1 MERKIMKRDAFIE
14 LLNTEEYRYKAP
26 EKHYIREFEQLNR
39 WTSDEALNLWDEHI
53 ERVGVPPTAE
63 YYIEEGLR
71 LTKEHWFRDSEKGR
85 LAVYKWDSYWSSWNI
100 TYIPWKDEFEEGIRY
115 RLSRMYESFMAEYS
129 ALAIIGKHY
138 PFSQVFASHDMDLVL
153 GVDMVVVEDDKVVYL
168 HVTKNSEWAEQN
180 LQSKSEK
187 SIHMKNVSGK
197 KCWWK
202 RRWTESHEPLFY
214 DLFESDTTESVNGHH
229 IFREDYVQEV
239 IDYKLTLDIDTYK
252 CGTSELADFHRYLK
266 ENWIQEH
273 GIASMFVEFD

>member
-1 MERKIMKRDAFIE
+1 MEGKIMKIDKLVE
-14 LLNTEEYRYKAP
+14 LLKTDEYRYEAP
-26 EKHYIREFEQLNR
+26 EKHYVREFEQLNR

-71 LTKEHWFRDSEKGR
+71 LTKEYWFHGSEKGV
-85 LAVYKWDSYWSSWNI
+85 LSVYKWSSQIGGMNV
-100 TYIPWKDEFEEGIRY
+100 TYIPWTDEIGQGVRW

-138 PFSQVFASHDMDLVL
+138 PESLVFADKAMDFVL
-153 GVDMVVVEDDKVVYL
+153 GVDMVVVENDKVVYL
-168 HVTKNSEWAEQN
+168 HVTKNSEWAGKN

-187 SIHMKNVSGK
+187 SIHMKNVTGK
-197 KCWWK
+197 KYWWE

-229 IFREDYVQEV
+229 IFKESYVQGV
-239 IDYKLTLDIDTYK
+239 IENKLVGELDGYK

-266 ENWIQEH
+266 ENWIHEH
-273 GIASMFVEFD
+273 GIESMIVKFE